1 MRRRIVPSLRRGA
14 TEEQEPGITVDES
27 SAAGPDAAADPAEH
41 PGGGTDREVR
51 YLISVAGA
59 PNYGDEILT
68 RTWLRQMAARFP
80 DADVVLD
87 TPHPSGAQALLWNE
101 HPRLRCVDTV
111 WRLCWE
117 APNEDMWDTVGFV
130 TSALTD
136 HGRAPNWIPGL
147 QLLNRAASVH
157 VLGGGYVNDLWP
169 RRVGVLAALAW
180 LSRRGTPVA
189 LTGAGLMPLSPSSRT
204 LVSSLLRDVEFVD
217 FRDGESAA
225 AAGRPDAVS
234 GDDLWLA
241 DIADL
246 VDEERA
252 AAFDGLL
259 CLQNDI
265 AELSVEAMS
274 LRALEAI
281 RSWEVDPSR
290 IAVVECVPR
299 ADRAVFDRLYALV
312 PEMAFVSWT
321 EVVDRG
327 LPARPGQQWLS
338 SRFHPH
344 MVAARAGADGVALDV
359 LPDFYSVKHA
369 SLLAAGSPWVLESAD
384 GVQQADEAGHELF
397 RRNGAAVAA
406 RKGAFIDRFY
416 GAAGSRGAGQAG
428 ERQAD
433 PDAGTDGRRE

>member
-1 MRRRIVPSLRRGA
+1 MVPSRRRGA
-14 TEEQEPGITVDES
+14 AEEPEPRDPVDES
-27 SAAGPDAAADPAEH
+27 PTVGPDAAADLAETSGRE
-41 PGGGTDREVR
+41 GGERGIR

-59 PNYGDEILT
+59 PNYGDEVLT
-68 RTWLRQMAARFP
+68 RTWLREVAARFP

-87 TPHPSGAQALLWNE
+87 TPHPSGAQALFWNE

-169 RRVGVLAALAW
+169 RRVGVLAALSW

-217 FRDGESAA
+217 FRDAESAA
-225 AAGRPDAVS
+225 AAGRPEAAS
-234 GDDLWLA
+234 GDDLWMA

-274 LRALEAI
+274 LRALQAI
-281 RSWEVDPSR
+281 ESWDVDPSR

-299 ADRAVFDRLYALV
+299 ADRAVFDRLYPLL
-312 PEMAFVSWT
+312 PGMAFVSWT

-327 LPARPGQQWLS
+327 IPAGPGQQWLS

-359 LPDFYSVKHA
+359 LPDFYRVKHA

-384 GVQQADEAGHELF
+384 GTQRGADAGHQQF

-406 RKGAFIDRFY
+406 RKAEFVDRFY
-416 GAAGSRGAGQAG
+416 GAGVPREPDDDVEPLADGTAGRP
-428 ERQAD
+428 E
-433 PDAGTDGRRE
+433 